1 MVKPWLPSSKNIKPN
16 PTRWRILEWKKK
28 MKNEIQNYLGRYWKK
43 SKYEKNEDENEK
55 ERDEET
61 KSFWNVQTVPM
72 EQILK
77 NRVENVNN
85 TYR

>member
-1 MVKPWLPSSKNIKPN
+1 MKK
-16 PTRWRILEWKKK
+16 KKK

-61 KSFWNVQTVPM
+61 KSFWNVQTVPTYGTNFEKSSWEC
-72 EQILK
+72 EQYLQVVIEDTQ
-77 NRVENVNN
+77 VVI
-85 TYR
+85 T